1 MTKLI
6 NKIISLH
13 KRRTSMRLADS
24 EWEAMSEICR
34 FENISRN
41 KLIEFI
47 GDYKDEKLG
56 LSCSTRLFL
65 LAYYRH
71 NGQLKVRGARQNII
85 NAIKAID
92 PEVNVQENLFL
103 NYLIK

>member
-13 KRRTSMRLADS
+13 KRRTSMRLADT
-24 EWEAMSEICR
+24 EWEAMDEICR

-41 KLIEFI
+41 KLLEFVEQC
-47 GDYKDEKLG
+47 KDEELG

-65 LAYYRH
+65 LSYYKNSAR
-71 NGQLKVRGARQNII
+71 LKFRPSGRNLMKALQIFAKPTNART
-85 NAIKAID
+85 KS
-92 PEVNVQENLFL
+92 
-103 NYLIK
+103 

>member
-24 EWEAMSEICR
+24 EWDAMSEICH

-47 GDYKDEKLG
+47 GDHKDEKLG

-65 LAYYRH
+65 LSYYRN
-71 NGQLKVRGARQNII
+71 NGQLKFRSSRQNLI
-85 NAIKAID
+85 NAIKTID
-92 PEVNVQENLFL
+92 PEIEIRENFFQTTQV
-103 NYLIK
+103 K

>member
-24 EWEAMSEICR
+24 EWEAMDEICR

-41 KLIEFI
+41 KLLEFVEQC
-47 GDYKDEKLG
+47 KDKDLG
-56 LSCSTRLFL
+56 LSCCTRLFL
-65 LAYYRH
+65 LSYYKNNAR
-71 NGQLKVRGARQNII
+71 LKFRPSGKNLMKALQIFANQTSVRT
-85 NAIKAID
+85 K
-92 PEVNVQENLFL
+92 P
-103 NYLIK
+103 